1 MWGFEV
7 RDRRGLSPGMQV
19 AMLMNHP
26 KLVLLALP
34 GVPVAVWMAQH
45 RAPYGWI
52 YLASKYDFENGVWR
66 TAVVLKT
73 KTSQQTNLY
82 PQVKKK

>member
-45 RAPYGWI
+45 RAPYG
-52 YLASKYDFENGVWR
+52 
-66 TAVVLKT
+66 
-73 KTSQQTNLY
+73 
-82 PQVKKK
+82 